1 MSAAAT
7 VFVVD
12 DEVELRKA
20 LTRLLQT
27 EGYRVVA
34 CASAEEFLQLP
45 PATGACCL
53 VLDITMPGMGGLG
66 LQQYLARTGSTV
78 PIIFLTGRS
87 DTAMRARAIEDGAA
101 DFLTKPVDASQLL
114 PAVRAALQKSATQGV
129 ADAELAELRE
139 RFAQLTPRERQ
150 VLRQV
155 LTGKLNKQIAADL
168 GISLHTIKVHRGR
181 MMVKLGIQAVADLV
195 RAARKVGETPEAS

>member
-1 MSAAAT
+1 VSPEAT
-7 VFVVD
+7 VFLVD
-12 DEVELRKA
+12 DEADLRKA

-34 CASAEEFLQLP
+34 FSSAEEFLKLQ
-45 PATGACCL
+45 PATSGCCL
-53 VLDITMPGMGGLG
+53 ILDVSMPGIGGLE
-66 LQQYLARTGSTV
+66 LQQQLTRAGITV

-87 DTAMRARAIEDGAA
+87 DIPMSVRALKGGAA
-101 DFLTKPVDASQLL
+101 DFLTKPVDASKLL
-114 PAVRAALQKSATQGV
+114 PAVRAALEKSAAQQI
-129 ADAELAELRE
+129 ADAEVAELRQ

-150 VLRQV
+150 VLQQV

-195 RAARKVGETPEAS
+195 RAARKLGETPET